1 MFDKAAA
8 FMAQGAN
15 GLVYGRNIYQH
26 PDMGRVTAALLAIIH
41 DGASGADAWDLYR
54 SASTAPASG

>member
-1 MFDKAAA
+1 
-8 FMAQGAN
+8 MAQGAN

-54 SASTAPASG
+54 SASTAPVSG